1 MHRFRYPT
9 SLSRPG
15 VLLACLA
22 GSAAVCNADDV
33 ITHISQ
39 HCAAKATI
47 DYLQNNTIATVD
59 GKIENTYCGASS
71 GSYQIRI
78 RIRGDDGEIEQLMH
92 DETWQRG
99 DDQAVEFHHEY
110 AIPDNVD
117 LLNVRIRK
125 LRCLCAESQNTEQ
138 AIRPPPE
145 EGENHD

>member
-1 MHRFRYPT
+1 MLRYRFPT
-9 SLSRPG
+9 SRSRLG

-22 GSAAVCNADDV
+22 GTAAVSNAQEV

-78 RIRGDDGEIEQLMH
+78 RVRGDDGEIQQLMH
-92 DETWQRG
+92 DETWQR
-99 DDQAVEFHHEY
+99 DDAQAVEFHHEY
-110 AIPDNVD
+110 AIPENVD
-117 LLNVRIRK
+117 LLNVRIRR
-125 LRCLCAESQNTEQ
+125 LRCLCAESQNTEK

-145 EGENHD
+145 QGENHD